1 MRAKIEQFHVGD
13 YLFQLRQGGVL
24 DNSIQLQLVGEKDP
38 AQMRSTFCRYL
49 LQENKLIKYNNFI
62 KVCKDIKSQLAEDI
76 LATLKLEISH
86 VGLPDCFNP
95 LI

>member
-1 MRAKIEQFHVGD
+1 MLDDKIH
-13 YLFQLRQGGVL
+13 
-24 DNSIQLQLVGEKDP
+24 LQLVGENDP
-38 AQMRSTFCRYL
+38 AQMRSTFFRYL
-49 LQENKLIKYNNFI
+49 LQENKLIKFNNFI

-76 LATLKLEISH
+76 LETLKLEISH